1 MGGYGACLQLLDLL
15 LVTGKS
21 TEPGCGFA
29 PLAEENNDQGA
40 VELGAVAELLPGAL
54 DLASSDARAKIGRA
68 WNADIPSTPGATLT
82 DMIEGA
88 RTGRLKAMFVIGENP
103 IGTLPSHLGTREA
116 CQSLELLICQEL
128 FLTET
133 AAVAHV
139 VFPAAAPLEKA
150 GTWTNEEG
158 HVQAIRPAVEPAG
171 DSRPDWEI
179 LSALALLLGTP
190 MEYNDSKDLLKEIR
204 SVIPGYGLLGPTPT
218 PQKVDR
224 GAVDRYL
231 SGGYRDDLSTRYTLA
246 PRGPHPAGGDWSMH
260 LTQSLFHSGK
270 LSTRSKGL
278 LEIESRDA
286 IRMNRADGTRLA
298 LADGDRVRL
307 SNSRGEMT
315 TSVKLVE
322 RVPQGTVWF
331 PDHFAQEAT
340 KLFDLTIDPAT
351 KVPAFRT
358 TSVTISKIA

>member
-1 MGGYGACLQLLDLL
+1 L
-15 LVTGKS
+15 
-21 TEPGCGFA
+21 
-29 PLAEENNDQGA
+29 
-40 VELGAVAELLPGAL
+40 
-54 DLASSDARAKIGRA
+54 I
-68 WNADIPSTPGATLT
+68 
-82 DMIEGA
+82 DMIERA
-88 RTGRLKAMFVIGENP
+88 RTGHLKAMFVMGENP

-133 AAVAHV
+133 AALAHV

-179 LSALALLLGTP
+179 LSALSLLLGTP

-204 SVIPGYGLLGPTPT
+204 SVIPGYGLLGPSPT

-224 GAVDRYL
+224 GAVDRYV

-246 PRGPHPAGGDWSMH
+246 PRGPHPHGGDWSMH

-286 IRMNRADGTRLA
+286 IRMNRADGMRLA

-322 RVPQGTVWF
+322 RVPQGTVWL

-358 TSVTISKIA
+358 TSVTITKIA